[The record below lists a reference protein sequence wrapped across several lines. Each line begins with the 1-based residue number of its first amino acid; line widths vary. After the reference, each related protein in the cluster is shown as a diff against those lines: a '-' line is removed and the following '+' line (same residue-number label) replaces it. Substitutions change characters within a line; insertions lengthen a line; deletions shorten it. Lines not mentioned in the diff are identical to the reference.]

1 MRIIVG
7 CSPDFMLRV
16 VRIVLDKLTCLI
28 SGGYLVWVL
37 IQQMADSTTNTEN
50 SYTLLGAPV
59 QLNAI
64 QYSYTVNTKF
74 TKFIMFSFVDITEN
88 VKNSN
93 HTFVTEVIV
102 KGVVVLDYIIWRS
115 VSNFLS
121 SLFTHRILET
131 SLNIMQSSITP
142 LQTVPKQR

>member
-16 VRIVLDKLTCLI
+16 VRIVFNKLTCLI
-28 SGGYLVWVL
+28 SGGYLVCVL
-37 IQQMADSTTNTEN
+37 IQQMADSATSTEN

-59 QLNAI
+59 QSNAI

-74 TKFIMFSFVDITEN
+74 TKFIMFS
-88 VKNSN
+88 VKCVNSN

-102 KGVVVLDYIIWRS
+102 KGVVVLDYIILRS